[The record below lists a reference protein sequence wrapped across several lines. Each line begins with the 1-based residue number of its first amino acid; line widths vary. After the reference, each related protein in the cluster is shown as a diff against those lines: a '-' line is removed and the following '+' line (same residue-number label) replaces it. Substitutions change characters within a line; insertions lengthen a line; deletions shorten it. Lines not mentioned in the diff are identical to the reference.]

1 MTGRTPRSAAI
12 FTRGLASAASSC
24 APRPFRVL
32 GLQQVAIGGL
42 DKRPLTDLWQACA
55 RTHTQATHPPA
66 RSPTRSRPFIDPWQG
81 LLGVERTG
89 SYRSESENV
98 DEVAVTLTLTLT
110 RTRTLTLSRTDLSRP
125 WRGRG
130 RRDPNPNPNPNQDIL
145 RLGSGPWA
153 VELDLM
159 QPLDPER
166 APRVHVPALN
176 HIGLWVDKLTA
187 AVEHLQGYLTRP
199 KP

>member
-1 MTGRTPRSAAI
+1 
-12 FTRGLASAASSC
+12 
-24 APRPFRVL
+24 
-32 GLQQVAIGGL
+32 VAGV
-42 DKRPLTDLWQACA
+42 RAHPH
-55 RTHTQATHPPA
+55 RQATHPPA

-166 APRVHVPALN
+166 APRVHALPCLTPQGEGVARSRSAWKPMTSVLFTLGRSTCPRSTTSAS
-176 HIGLWVDKLTA
+176 GLTS
-187 AVEHLQGYLTRP
+187 
-199 KP
+199 

>member
-1 MTGRTPRSAAI
+1 VASIRSLSSTCGRR
-12 FTRGLASAASSC
+12 RH
-24 APRPFRVL
+24 RHR
-32 GLQQVAIGGL
+32 
-42 DKRPLTDLWQACA
+42 
-55 RTHTQATHPPA
+55 QATHPPA
-66 RSPTRSRPFIDPWQG
+66 RSPTRSRALIDPWQG
-81 LLGVERTG
+81 LLGVERMG

-110 RTRTLTLSRTDLSRP
+110 LTLSRTDLSRP
-125 WRGRG
+125 WWGSG
-130 RRDPNPNPNPNQDIL
+130 RRDPNPNPNPNQVML

-176 HIGLWVDKLTA
+176 HIGLWVDKLAA
-187 AVEHLQGYLTRP
+187 AVEHLQGQLTRP
-199 KP
+199 NPNPNPSPNFNPRTLTL